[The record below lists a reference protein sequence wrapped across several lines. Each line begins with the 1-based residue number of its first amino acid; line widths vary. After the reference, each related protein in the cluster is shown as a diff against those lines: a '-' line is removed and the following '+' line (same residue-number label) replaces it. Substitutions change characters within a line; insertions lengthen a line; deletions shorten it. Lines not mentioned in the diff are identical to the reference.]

1 MLSKEDKQN
10 VSKIKK
16 LIRTRD
22 FEKIEMGI
30 ELVRSVNNPK
40 IFDELLG
47 NVEYKF
53 DQWSGSFSH
62 DWKGAGPDEHYFQT
76 AILGLLNFSP
86 KGSKGSVIRDS
97 VKILKIRGEITS
109 GYSHLKSKI
118 FVKYLS
124 NFSNLEILKVERFN
138 QIIGFEEIY
147 DLPIK
152 ALEISWGESLPNHN
166 EKWGFKKI
174 KTLHLSWPS
183 EEKVTH
189 VDFLAG
195 LVSIENLK
203 LEGGYRSISTDFS
216 IEALKFLKNLKYLK
230 TYSLG
235 FNKT

>member
-1 MLSKEDKQN
+1 MLSKDDKQN

-16 LIRTRD
+16 LIRCRE

-40 IFDELLG
+40 VFDELLG
-47 NVEYKF
+47 NIEYKF

-109 GYSHLKSKI
+109 GYSNVKSKI

-124 NFSNLEILKVERFN
+124 NFSNLEILKLERFN
-138 QIIGFEEIY
+138 EIIGFEEIY
-147 DLPIK
+147 NLPIK
-152 ALEISWGESLPNHN
+152 GLEISWNESLPNHN

-174 KTLHLSWPS
+174 KTLHLFWPS
-183 EEKVTH
+183 EEK
-189 VDFLAG
+189 
-195 LVSIENLK
+195 
-203 LEGGYRSISTDFS
+203 
-216 IEALKFLKNLKYLK
+216 
-230 TYSLG
+230 
-235 FNKT
+235 

>member
-76 AILGLLNFSP
+76 AILGLLYFSP
-86 KGSKGSVIRDS
+86 K
-97 VKILKIRGEITS
+97 
-109 GYSHLKSKI
+109 
-118 FVKYLS
+118 LS
-124 NFSNLEILKVERFN
+124 LIH
-138 QIIGFEEIY
+138 I
-147 DLPIK
+147 
-152 ALEISWGESLPNHN
+152 
-166 EKWGFKKI
+166 
-174 KTLHLSWPS
+174 
-183 EEKVTH
+183 
-189 VDFLAG
+189 
-195 LVSIENLK
+195 
-203 LEGGYRSISTDFS
+203 
-216 IEALKFLKNLKYLK
+216 
-230 TYSLG
+230 
-235 FNKT
+235 

>member
-124 NFSNLEILKVERFN
+124 MLRKRLLLEHENCRRTLYKVNFKRMENHIINVSDLTLRRER
-138 QIIGFEEIY
+138 
-147 DLPIK
+147 
-152 ALEISWGESLPNHN
+152 GENRK
-166 EKWGFKKI
+166 EQEGKRKK
-174 KTLHLSWPS
+174 
-183 EEKVTH
+183 
-189 VDFLAG
+189 
-195 LVSIENLK
+195 
-203 LEGGYRSISTDFS
+203 
-216 IEALKFLKNLKYLK
+216 EA
-230 TYSLG
+230 
-235 FNKT
+235 